1 LLDWPF
7 GGAKAKRGKQAFE
20 HPIVD
25 KSLEKH
31 EEEGP
36 RVGSSSKEF
45 LALMDA
51 FFVFVVQKGE
61 TITQNQETNQAN
73 ERHCGKFGCHKQ
85 CPKWGFYQGN
95 HQSKVIRCGEGD
107 QNQMGAPMVA
117 PSGGIDENPMP

>member
-45 LALMDA
+45 LSLMDA

-61 TITQNQETNQAN
+61 TITQNQETTKLMNDIVENLDAISN
-73 ERHCGKFGCHKQ
+73 
-85 CPKWGFYQGN
+85 
-95 HQSKVIRCGEGD
+95 
-107 QNQMGAPMVA
+107 A
-117 PSGGIDENPMP
+117 PSGGSTKATIKARSLDVGKETKTKWVRPWLHQVEA